1 MAQFFAMLLIS
12 FRLRD
17 MFRATLR
24 CSTASGAGFVLLS
37 LLAPS
42 AALAQAAS
50 NPAQTA
56 QGSSTE
62 DDQNTGQIRFRLPTI
77 TVTAQKESDDIQEVP
92 ISVTAVTGD
101 TLESAGVTSVSEAAH
116 YAPNTSSTSSRRAS

>member
-1 MAQFFAMLLIS
+1 
-12 FRLRD
+12 
-17 MFRATLR
+17 MFRAIPR
-24 CSTASGAGFVLLS
+24 CSAASGAGFVLLS

-56 QGSSTE
+56 QGSSTK
-62 DDQNTGQIRFRLPTI
+62 DDQNTGQIRFPLPTV

-101 TLESAGVTSVSEAAH
+101 TLESAGVTSVTDEPVSI
-116 YAPNTSSTSSRRAS
+116 RKW